1 MRAKKTTP
9 VTTEYDNTP
18 VTGTATDKL
27 QIIPL
32 GGIGEIGKN
41 MTAIVCGEEIL
52 VIDCGLSFPNAE
64 MLGVDL
70 VIPDITYLIE
80 NKEKVVAIVLTH
92 GHEDHIGSLAWVL
105 KELPGVPVYGTPL
118 TIGFTKPKL
127 SEYKQLSSA
136 NLKVFNAGDYVNI
149 GKNFDVEPVRV
160 SHSIPDAVALAVHTP
175 AGTLVHTGDFK
186 FDQTPVDGQL
196 FDIARM
202 SRIGEEG
209 VLVLLSD
216 STNVER
222 AGFVPSERVVGET
235 FDAVFRE
242 AKKRVIIACFASN
255 VHRVQQA
262 IDKCIKYKRKI
273 AFLGRSMERNME
285 VAMQLKHLR
294 LPDGLRIKT
303 EDIESYPAEQVCVV
317 TTGAQGEPMASLSRM
332 AIDDHK
338 SIKVREGDTIILSAT
353 AIPGNEDAVWRTVN
367 HLFARGA
374 NVIYD
379 PLMTV
384 HVSGHGYQEELRLML
399 NLVNP
404 QYVMPVHGEY
414 RMLARY
420 AKMAEEM
427 GWPKSDIIRVEIG
440 DIVEVDAESAKI
452 IGKAPHGNVLID
464 GTGVGD
470 VSEVVLR
477 DRQHLGNDGFLVI
490 VIALDSENSEL
501 VVGPEITSRGFVFM
515 DESELLIEEI
525 KQKATEMLGELEEVE
540 PDIPAIST
548 NLRNAI
554 SKMLYKKT
562 SRRPLIMPVILEV

>member
-1 MRAKKTTP
+1 
-9 VTTEYDNTP
+9 
-18 VTGTATDKL
+18 
-27 QIIPL
+27 
-32 GGIGEIGKN
+32 
-41 MTAIVCGEEIL
+41 
-52 VIDCGLSFPNAE
+52 
-64 MLGVDL
+64 
-70 VIPDITYLIE
+70 
-80 NKEKVVAIVLTH
+80 
-92 GHEDHIGSLAWVL
+92 
-105 KELPGVPVYGTPL
+105 
-118 TIGFTKPKL
+118 
-127 SEYKQLSSA
+127 
-136 NLKVFNAGDYVNI
+136 
-149 GKNFDVEPVRV
+149 
-160 SHSIPDAVALAVHTP
+160 
-175 AGTLVHTGDFK
+175 
-186 FDQTPVDGQL
+186 
-196 FDIARM
+196 
-202 SRIGEEG
+202 
-209 VLVLLSD
+209 
-216 STNVER
+216 
-222 AGFVPSERVVGET
+222 
-235 FDAVFRE
+235 
-242 AKKRVIIACFASN
+242 
-255 VHRVQQA
+255 
-262 IDKCIKYKRKI
+262 
-273 AFLGRSMERNME
+273 ME

-294 LPDGLRIKT
+294 LPDGLRIKPD
-303 EDIESYPAEQVCVV
+303 DIENYPAHEVCVV

-338 SIKVREGDTIILSAT
+338 SIKVREGDTIIVSAT

-414 RMLARY
+414 RMLTRY

-440 DIVEVDAESAKI
+440 DIVEVDAEAARV
-452 IGKAPHGNVLID
+452 IGKAPHGNILID

-477 DRQHLGNDGFLVI
+477 DRAHLGNDGFLVI
-490 VIALDSENSEL
+490 VIGLDGENSEL

-525 KQKATEMLGELEEVE
+525 KQKVNEVLGDLEEVE